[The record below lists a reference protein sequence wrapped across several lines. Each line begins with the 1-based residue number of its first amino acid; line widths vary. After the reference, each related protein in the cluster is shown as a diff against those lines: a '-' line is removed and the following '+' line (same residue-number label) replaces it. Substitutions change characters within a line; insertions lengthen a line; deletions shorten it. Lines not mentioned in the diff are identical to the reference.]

1 MPLQYGKR
9 LKYNE
14 SKKSLTK
21 IRNNIIKYQGVTFM
35 TMTLESLQAALEEYP
50 ELLKNALL
58 RQYEANEAVEAVKEE
73 INKSEVE
80 NENENEGEDE
90 DTSPD
95 SPDYEKLKL
104 RYEQKRAQLELKVRQ
119 NPPESLKITESTVHA
134 ILQADEELCAMKERL
149 IELEHKRREESMFS
163 RVRSLRHE
171 PKTSDSNLIM
181 KLVKAQEES
190 TKAEIEVEVLRE
202 TLESYKMLTVILTGA
217 EVMTT
222 SLDLS

>member
-1 MPLQYGKR
+1 
-9 LKYNE
+9 
-14 SKKSLTK
+14 
-21 IRNNIIKYQGVTFM
+21 
-35 TMTLESLQAALEEYP
+35 MTLASLQAALEEYP

-73 INKSEVE
+73 INNSEV
-80 NENENEGEDE
+80 ENENEGEDE
-90 DTSPD
+90 DASPD

-104 RYEQKRAQLELKVRQ
+104 RYEQKRAQLELNVRQ
-119 NPPESLKITESTVHA
+119 NPPDSLKITESTVHA

-149 IELEHKRREESMFS
+149 IELEHKRREEIMFS

-181 KLVKAQEES
+181 KLVKAKEDS
-190 TKAEIEVEVLRE
+190 AKAEIEVEVLRE
-202 TLESYKMLTVILTGA
+202 TFESYKMLTVILTGA

-222 SLDLS
+222 TLDLS